1 MQTTAALLIL
11 LAFLLSLSIAYYQ
24 YFQGSKDTRSRKVL
38 LFSFRALSIF
48 LLLLLLINP
57 AVQQKVI
64 ENTKPVLAVL
74 IDNSASIA
82 VFKEEEKVATILEAL
97 ETSGPLNAKF
107 ELAYFSFGASVKVKD
122 SLTFDA
128 PVTAISKGITA
139 INKLYKNRN
148 GGLLLLSDGNQT
160 SWE

>member
-1 MQTTAALLIL
+1 M
-11 LAFLLSLSIAYYQ
+11 
-24 YFQGSKDTRSRKVL
+24 
-38 LFSFRALSIF
+38 
-48 LLLLLLINP
+48 
-57 AVQQKVI
+57 I

-122 SLTFDA
+122 SLTLRCASNSNFQ
-128 PVTAISKGITA
+128 
-139 INKLYKNRN
+139 RHHC
-148 GGLLLLSDGNQT
+148 NQ
-160 SWE
+160 